1 MNINYQ
7 KNNSNIKKNHYLNL
21 GKKSLIP
28 SIVISAITLLISY
41 FTFEMP
47 EYYKMLN
54 LFESS
59 SYQERIEKFVNNE
72 KKKDRKND
80 LDFQKRLKQSCP
92 ETPRKIKNYD
102 RNDLSQLTTK
112 TVESYARAK
121 KRNGDYL
128 SYDERYLLDKHERC
142 IEKFKRNNTIRKT
155 FIYHPQLSDMEKL
168 FGRNVT
174 VNETSNYTNRLIFE
188 CKIIIG
194 NNWNSILIYSIIT
207 FFISF
212 IVIYVILFMKSKPL
226 NYG

>member
-1 MNINYQ
+1 MNSRYQ
-7 KNNSNIKKNHYLNL
+7 KNNANIKKKQNVKLVKRAFL
-21 GKKSLIP
+21 AS
-28 SIVISAITLLISY
+28 LLISIISISITY

-155 FIYHPQLSDMEKL
+155 FIYHPQLSDMEKF

-207 FFISF
+207 FIISF
-212 IVIYVILFMKSKPL
+212 IVIYVILFMKSNPL